1 MECAQNYLRNIN
13 MTFKHCGTML
23 GGRNFHKIIEDEL
36 IKASKELTLSYDQ
49 SGIHV
54 SEITRCS
61 RLSYFERM
69 DPFVDE
75 SSNALRNIF
84 RGSVTK
90 LLNGK
95 TKQYK
100 IDDLTIYATVDLLV
114 SNDLVVNLVPV
125 SKLPDYPHPNDL
137 LYANACMFIFEI
149 HGGFIVYFTPDG
161 KFSEFSVSPSKRMFE
176 QVVRRA
182 RILHLLLKE
191 KKTPVVEPS
200 ELCFSCKYYQRCF
213 GQQKESEHLLDILG
227 IGKKK

>member
-1 MECAQNYLRNIN
+1 
-13 MTFKHCGTML
+13 ML

-36 IKASKELTLSYDQ
+36 IKASKELPFDYDT

-61 RLSYFERM
+61 RLSYFERV
-69 DPFVDE
+69 DPYVDE

-84 RGSVTK
+84 RGSITRMLK
-90 LLNGK
+90 GK
-95 TKQYK
+95 TKHYK
-100 IDDLTIYATVDLLV
+100 IEDLTIYATADLIISDDV
-114 SNDLVVNLVPV
+114 IVNFVPV

-137 LYANACMFIFEI
+137 LYTNACLFIFEI
-149 HGGFIVYFTPDG
+149 QSGFIVYFTPDG
-161 KFSEFSVSPSKRMFE
+161 KFVEFSVSESKRMFE

-200 ELCFSCKYYQRCF
+200 ELCFACKYYQRCF

>member
-1 MECAQNYLRNIN
+1 
-13 MTFKHCGTML
+13 ML

-36 IKASKELTLSYDQ
+36 IKASKELTLDYDT

-61 RLSYFERM
+61 RLSYFERV
-69 DPFVDE
+69 DPYVDE

-84 RGSVTK
+84 RGSITRM
-90 LLNGK
+90 LNGK

-100 IDDLTIYATVDLLV
+100 IDDLTIYATTDLIV
-114 SNDLVVNLVPV
+114 SNDMIVNLIPV

-137 LYANACMFIFEI
+137 LYANACLFIFEI
-149 HGGFIVYFTPDG
+149 QSGFIVYFTPDG
-161 KFSEFSVSPSKRMFE
+161 KFVEFGVSESKRMFE

-200 ELCFSCKYYQRCF
+200 ELCFSCKYFQRCF

>member
-1 MECAQNYLRNIN
+1 
-13 MTFKHCGTML
+13 ML

-36 IKASKELTLSYDQ
+36 VKASKGLTLNYDQ

-95 TKQYK
+95 TKRYI
-100 IDDLTIYATVDLLV
+100 IDDLTIYATIDLLI
-114 SNDLVVNLVPV
+114 SNDLVVNLIPV

-137 LYANACMFIFEI
+137 LYTNACMFIFEI

-161 KFSEFSVSPSKRMFE
+161 KFAEFSVSSSKRMFE

-182 RILHLLLKE
+182 RILDLLLKE

>member
-1 MECAQNYLRNIN
+1 
-13 MTFKHCGTML
+13 ML
-23 GGRNFHKIIEDEL
+23 GGRDFHKIIEDEL
-36 IKASKELTLSYDQ
+36 IKASKDITLNYDQ

-84 RGSVTK
+84 RGSITK

-114 SNDLVVNLVPV
+114 SNDLVVNLIPV

-149 HGGFIVYFTPDG
+149 QGGFIVYFTDDG
-161 KFSEFSVSPSKRMFE
+161 KFAEFSVSSSKRMFE

-200 ELCFSCKYYQRCF
+200 EYCFSCKYYQRCF

>member
-1 MECAQNYLRNIN
+1 
-13 MTFKHCGTML
+13 ML

-36 IKASKELTLSYDQ
+36 IKASNELTSSYDQ

-61 RLSYFERM
+61 RLSYFERI
-69 DPFVDE
+69 DPFIDE

-114 SNDLVVNLVPV
+114 SNDLVVNLIPV

-137 LYANACMFIFEI
+137 LYTNACMFIFEI

>member
-1 MECAQNYLRNIN
+1 
-13 MTFKHCGTML
+13 ML

-36 IKASKELTLSYDQ
+36 IKASKELTLDYDTN
-49 SGIHV
+49 GIHV

-61 RLSYFERM
+61 RLSYFERV

-75 SSNALRNIF
+75 SSNALRNIL
-84 RGSVTK
+84 RGSITRM
-90 LLNGK
+90 LRGK

-100 IDDLTIYATVDLLV
+100 IDELTIYATTDLIV
-114 SNDLVVNLVPV
+114 SNDMIVNLIPV

-137 LYANACMFIFEI
+137 LYANACLFIFEI
-149 HGGFIVYFTPDG
+149 QSGFIVYFTPDG
-161 KFSEFSVSPSKRMFE
+161 KFVEFGVSESKRMFE
-176 QVVRRA
+176 QVVRRS

-200 ELCFSCKYYQRCF
+200 ELCFSCKYFQRCF